1 MNVSTLICVIAAI
14 GFAFDT
20 YELLML
26 PLVLPPALKEFGIGG
41 AQLAHWRGLMFWV
54 PALAGGIFGLYGGY
68 LTDLLGRR
76 RVLTYSILLYA
87 GATAATAFATSPAV
101 FLVLRTLT
109 FIGVCVEF
117 VAAVAW
123 LAELFPEPARR
134 ERVLGFT
141 QAFGSLGGL
150 MVTYAYAYC
159 VRHAEHF
166 PAILGGHAPWRYT
179 LLSGLI
185 PALPL
190 ILIRPFLPESPVW
203 LERSR
208 AGTLKRP
215 TVRELFTPAL
225 KSTTLLTTLMVAAS
239 FAAAFGA
246 LQQLPSIV
254 PNMAVL
260 QGQPPKIQQEA
271 VAMVQKA
278 QEWGGLV
285 GRLALAFLATRVV
298 SRRELLW
305 MFQLPGLV
313 IVPVVFFQLARGD
326 DLAALS
332 TGVFLA
338 GICTI
343 AQFSFWGNYLP
354 LVFPT
359 HLRGTGEGFAAN
371 IGGRMLGTSAAWFT
385 SMIAASGAG
394 LPAAAALIGGLAYL
408 IGFVASFYL
417 PEPDEKLSA

>member
-1 MNVSTLICVIAAI
+1 MNVALICVIASI

-26 PLVLPPALKEFGIGG
+26 PLVLPPALKEFGLTA
-41 AQLAHWRGLMFWV
+41 AQLAQWRGLMFWV
-54 PALAGGIFGLYGGY
+54 PALAGGAFGLYGGY

-76 RVLTYSILLYA
+76 RVLTGSILLYA
-87 GATAATAFATSPAV
+87 AATCATAFATSPWV

-109 FIGVCVEF
+109 FVGVCVEF

-123 LAELFPEPARR
+123 LAELFPDPRQR

-150 MVTYAYAYC
+150 MVTYVYAYL
-159 VRHAEHF
+159 VGHAGAL
-166 PAILGGHAPWRYT
+166 PALLGAHAPWRYT

-190 ILIRPFLPESPVW
+190 IVVRPFLPESPVW
-203 LERSR
+203 VERSR

-215 TVRELFTPAL
+215 SVSELFTPAL
-225 KSTTLLTTLMVAAS
+225 RSTTLLTTLMVAMS

-254 PNMAVL
+254 PKMALLANAPERV
-260 QGQPPKIQQEA
+260 QQEA

-285 GRLALAFLATRVV
+285 GRLALAFLATRVA

-305 MFQLPGLV
+305 MFQLPG
-313 IVPVVFFQLARGD
+313 IVLLPIVFHQLAKGD
-326 DLAALS
+326 DLAALA

-338 GICTI
+338 GICTV

-371 IGGRMLGTSAAWFT
+371 IGGRMLGTSAAWIA
-385 SMIAASGAG
+385 SVLAASGLG
-394 LPAAAALIGGLAYL
+394 LPDAAALVAGLAYL
-408 IGFVASFYL
+408 VGFGASFYL
-417 PEPDEKLSA
+417 PEPDRELRS